1 MKKLLQN
8 LRDRIE
14 DGLRGVCGR
23 MTRERRIITIVV
35 LITVFAV
42 VNLWVTFRAIYLIGH
57 EDKPIE
63 LIEITPLDV
72 PDFDLGG
79 EQYPTELERGF
90 NELFKQQPKPEQ
102 NDTISIEGQPEP

>member
-1 MKKLLQN
+1 MKKLFQR
-8 LRDRIE
+8 LRDWLE

-23 MTRERRIITIVV
+23 MTRERRIITIAV
-35 LITVFAV
+35 LIAIFAV
-42 VNLWVTFRAIYLIGH
+42 ANLWVTFRAIYLIGH

-79 EQYPTELERGF
+79 DGPTELERGF
-90 NELFKQQPKPEQ
+90 NELFKQSNTEQ